1 MRDDLF
7 LADRLNQIWKM
18 LFPEV
23 ERKNNILIKFKGK
36 WRNKF
41 GHIKMLKNKDTEI
54 AINSHFKKMEIP
66 EYIIDLT
73 IAHELV
79 HYMHGFNS
87 PLEKRFKHPHKGN
100 IVNRE
105 LVERGFG
112 AMMKKEKEFVKTE
125 WGKFITNNHRKNP
138 SRKTFTIRKL
148 FKGLII

>member
-1 MRDDLF
+1 MRNDMF
-7 LADRLNQIWKM
+7 LANRLNQIWSM

-23 ERKNNILIKFKGK
+23 ERKSNIAIRFKGK
-36 WRNKF
+36 WKNKF
-41 GHIKMLKNKDTEI
+41 GHIKLLRNKDTEI
-54 AINSHFKKMEIP
+54 AINSYFKSEDIP

-105 LVERGFG
+105 LVNRGFG
-112 AMMKKEKEFVKTE
+112 FMLKNEKNFVRNIWPRFLERNHLEKTSS
-125 WGKFITNNHRKNP
+125 FRN
-138 SRKTFTIRKL
+138 F
-148 FKGLII
+148 FKGVT

>member
-1 MRDDLF
+1 MRNDMF
-7 LADRLNQIWKM
+7 LANRLNQIWSM

-23 ERKNNILIKFKGK
+23 ERKNNIAIRFKGK
-36 WRNKF
+36 WKNKF
-41 GHIKMLKNKDTEI
+41 GHIKLLRNKDTEI
-54 AINSHFKKMEIP
+54 AINSYFKSEDIP

-105 LVERGFG
+105 LVNRGFG
-112 AMMKKEKEFVKTE
+112 FMLKNEKNFVRNIWPRFLERNHLEKTSS
-125 WGKFITNNHRKNP
+125 FRN
-138 SRKTFTIRKL
+138 F
-148 FKGLII
+148 FKGVT